1 MQTQIACRT
10 RACSGTRVLGTRVRA
25 RAEAACLRGPPL
37 RFCVPK
43 LRAAPCVPE
52 RCVCVLRAGGTKLVT
67 VNLSSW
73 QLSVLRLCGLRSRT
87 VGAAACVQ
95 REPWAASELAV
106 V

>member
-25 RAEAACLRGPPL
+25 RAEAACRSCVLACPPL

-52 RCVCVLRAGGTKLVT
+52 RCVCVLRAGGTKPVVPWPEVPWSL
-67 VNLSSW
+67 
-73 QLSVLRLCGLRSRT
+73 GL
-87 VGAAACVQ
+87 G
-95 REPWAASELAV
+95 
-106 V
+106 